1 MADMK
6 ISGLTALTGANTATG
21 DLLEIV
27 DVSDTTMAATGTNKK
42 ITRDEMKTALLVAP
56 GPIGGTTPGAGTF
69 TTLTSTGN
77 VGIGGAAVGAKLHV
91 SGSGT
96 DIPVLISSTGS
107 SANSNGVR
115 VYPIIASTSTNSHK
129 QFQSIAETS
138 ASAFTLSGLTHYEAF
153 QGTIGATSAV
163 TTQYGF
169 VAQSN
174 LTGATNNYGF
184 YSNIAAA
191 ANRYNFYAA
200 GTADNY
206 FAGHLG
212 VGAIFSDYKLNV
224 HATIANAARFY
235 QATSATNTDVYID
248 NVDVTGNFL
257 ISRRAAGESWFYNS
271 AAQPIALYTNG
282 IDRFRVAASTY
293 TATVGNAVAIP
304 AGGTAGFGYCATSTA
319 NFGVFFGSGAPTL
332 SAAKGS
338 LYLRSDGSTT
348 NDRMYVNTNGGTTW
362 TAVTTAA

>member
-1 MADMK
+1 MK

-115 VYPIIASTSTNSHK
+115 VYPIIASTSTNSHR

-138 ASAFTLSGLTHYEAF
+138 ASAFTLSGLMHYEAF

-206 FAGHLG
+206 FAGVTGIG
-212 VGAIFSDYKLNV
+212 V
-224 HATIANAARFY
+224 AAA
-235 QATSATNTDVYID
+235 ATSNLT
-248 NVDVTGNFL
+248 
-257 ISRRAAGESWFYNS
+257 
-271 AAQPIALYTNG
+271 
-282 IDRFRVAASTY
+282 VAAST
-293 TATVGNAVAIP
+293 TAVSSLNIP
-304 AGGTAGFGYCATSTA
+304 HGA
-319 NFGVFFGSGAPTL
+319 APT
-332 SAAKGS
+332 SPVNG
-338 LYLRSDGSTT
+338 DMWSTT
-348 NDRMYVNTNGGTTW
+348 SGLFIRING
-362 TAVTTAA
+362 VTKTVTLT